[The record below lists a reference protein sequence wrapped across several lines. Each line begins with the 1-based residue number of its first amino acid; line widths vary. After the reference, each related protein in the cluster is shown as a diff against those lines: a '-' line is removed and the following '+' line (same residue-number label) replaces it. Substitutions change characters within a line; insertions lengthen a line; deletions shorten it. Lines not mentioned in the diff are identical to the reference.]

1 MGRVRY
7 ELNNHTAYIRD
18 MDRINRDQDGSCGD
32 KKETEREIKDHSTRE
47 EGTESR

>member
-1 MGRVRY
+1 
-7 ELNNHTAYIRD
+7 